1 MTNWTTY
8 STSPYSGVVPR
19 RLQGNGNE
27 RTGVTNETNKGVI
40 DIMDDMQAFEQRTNE
55 TRQRIGKPP
64 VVPYSDQRIPDDKR
78 LYSWLDRVARL
89 AGVE

>member
-1 MTNWTTY
+1 
-8 STSPYSGVVPR
+8 
-19 RLQGNGNE
+19 
-27 RTGVTNETNKGVI
+27 
-40 DIMDDMQAFEQRTNE
+40 MDDMQAFEQRTNE

-78 LYSWLDRVARL
+78 LYSWLDHVARL